1 MQTLLKKKKKKYD
14 INELTYKTETDS
26 QTESKLMVT
35 KGERQEERETR
46 TFGIK
51 IYTLLYVK

>member
-1 MQTLLKKKKKKYD
+1 MKYD